1 MTGLPAW
8 QVTELA
14 AGVFVLVGVWQ
25 QPKGRRRVVGLY
37 RAVVLTLFLL
47 RHDNAQDVAGEL
59 FGCSQAT
66 VSRVFRRIRPLLEQV
81 TAARAAEVATQARRS
96 AVLIDGFIAPTSERA
111 ARDDLF
117 SGKHR
122 LCGMNVQV
130 VADTVGRLI
139 DTGSPIGGS
148 RHDSVAFDASG
159 ITQRWADHLV
169 EDGPGM
175 LADKGYQ
182 GCGPATPYRKPPDR
196 GLTDVRKACNTA
208 LNSIRAAVERAI
220 AHLVNWK
227 ILDIGYRGR
236 LSEFPDVLRTVTNL
250 EIYRI
255 WG

>member
-1 MTGLPAW
+1 MTGLGAW

-14 AGVFVLVGVWQ
+14 AGVFALIGVWQ
-25 QPKGRRRVVGLY
+25 RAKGRRRVMGLY

-81 TAARAAEVATQARRS
+81 TADRAVEVATQARRS
-96 AVLIDGFIAPTSERA
+96 AVLVDGFIAPTGERA
-111 ARDDLF
+111 ARADLF
-117 SGKHR
+117 SGKHHI
-122 LCGMNVQV
+122 CGMNVQV
-130 VADTVGRLI
+130 VADLAGRLV
-139 DTGSPIGGS
+139 DTGIPIGGS

-159 ITQRWADHLV
+159 IARRWADHLAD
-169 EDGPGM
+169 DGPGM

-182 GCGPATPYRKPPDR
+182 GCGPATPYRKPQGRD
-196 GLTDVRKACNTA
+196 LSDVRKACNIA
-208 LNSIRAAVERAI
+208 LNSIRAAVERAVS
-220 AHLVNWK
+220 HLANWK
-227 ILDIGYRGR
+227 ILDLGYRGR

>member
-1 MTGLPAW
+1 MVWKEEIIDGEPPRCARMTGLPAW

-14 AGVFVLVGVWQ
+14 AGVFALLGMWQ
-25 QPKGRRRVVGLY
+25 RPHGRRRVVGMY

-66 VSRVFRRIRPLLEQV
+66 VSRVFRRIRPLLAQV
-81 TAARAAEVATQARRS
+81 TAARAAQVAAQAQRS
-96 AVLIDGFIAPTSERA
+96 AVLIDGFIAPTGERA

-159 ITQRWADHLV
+159 IAQRWADHLV

-182 GCGPATPYRKPPDR
+182 GCARSPPTANLRVATCPTCARPATPR
-196 GLTDVRKACNTA
+196 
-208 LNSIRAAVERAI
+208 
-220 AHLVNWK
+220 
-227 ILDIGYRGR
+227 
-236 LSEFPDVLRTVTNL
+236 
-250 EIYRI
+250 
-255 WG
+255 